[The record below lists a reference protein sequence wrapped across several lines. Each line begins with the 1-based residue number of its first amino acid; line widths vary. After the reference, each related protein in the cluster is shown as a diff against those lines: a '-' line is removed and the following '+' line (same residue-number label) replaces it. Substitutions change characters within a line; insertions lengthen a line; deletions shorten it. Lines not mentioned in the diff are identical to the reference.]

1 MKPYISFCEHILAEA
16 EYIENT
22 SAGILLE
29 TFLADETMKRA
40 FVRSLE
46 IIGEAVKQLP
56 DDFRDKY
63 PQVEWRKMAGTRDKL
78 IHDYL
83 GVDYE
88 LVWDIV
94 QNKMPHLRKAMK
106 EIIAFERLKEIAT

>member
-1 MKPYISFCEHILAEA
+1 MKPSISFCEHILAEA
-16 EYIENT
+16 EYLTNA
-22 SAGILLE
+22 SAGISCSA
-29 TFLADETMKRA
+29 FLADETLKRA

-46 IIGEAVKQLP
+46 IIGEAVKQIP
-56 DDFRDKY
+56 DEFRSVH
-63 PQVEWRKMAGTRDKL
+63 PLVEWRKMAGTRDKL

-94 QNKMPHLRKAMK
+94 MSKIPDLRRAMV
-106 EIIAFERLKEIAT
+106 EIIAEEKRKDGL